1 MISPR
6 QFERSK
12 KLRTDVNWT
21 RTIRELYPPAAHAN
35 VVVAYDPEFMGGRW
49 VLAYDTTDHVLC
61 GGIFSNVRY
70 LKAFYVWQGPGDTFL
85 LPSTTIADWLRDHDT
100 HSERHV
106 GEWEDRQFGG
116 QERAD
121 QLTDESHWDNVEYEM
136 KHLYDRYKDGIHQNV
151 GSFSHHNGKG
161 PNNGSKYFMPSS
173 LYTGWKS

>member
-85 LPSTTIADWLRDHDT
+85 PPSTLIADWLREHDT
-100 HSERHV
+100 YSERYV

-116 QERAD
+116 QEREKKLGED
-121 QLTDESHWDNVEYEM
+121 SHWDEVEYEM
-136 KHLYDRYKDGIHQNV
+136 RELQDRYKKVIHPNV
-151 GSFSHHNGKG
+151 GTFSHHNGKG
-161 PNNGSKYFMPSS
+161 PNRGSKYFLPSK